1 MSKQKELPRT
11 VTVVNKP
18 SIGAT
23 LLQLQVGVPTKFMT
37 SQFKAQNVRV
47 AITKLKP
54 KKLNFTLTEV
64 GMVNEYI
71 VTRLK

>member
-1 MSKQKELPRT
+1 MNKQKELPRT

-18 SIGAT
+18 SIVST
-23 LLQLQVGVPTKFMT
+23 LLQLKQGEPTKFLT

-47 AITKLKP
+47 AMTKLKA
-54 KKLNFTLTEV
+54 KKINFTLTEV